1 MSFPDINEVKV
12 AKVRVNIEVAL
23 KKSEEFPEVHL
34 VLYTDGGCD
43 NNGDKIG
50 GWGVH
55 GYWYTK
61 KPTISNSG
69 CKGFTPTH
77 VGYANGKLTGD
88 QSKANVLAYVDY
100 FSGLEAPSTNNIAEL
115 AALIQGFKLAMIYP
129 IASLTVHTDS
139 DYVRR
144 GLTEFMSGWTK
155 RNWVTS
161 TGKPVA
167 NKEHWL
173 PLVELYEQV
182 KAFLP
187 KPSDL
192 TLLRVKGH
200 SGDKGN
206 DKADELATAGAW
218 GLRNAPDVDS
228 TSFQVTSADNY
239 WGENTFHPI
248 FTESRL
254 FFNPQL
260 LQSDDNFY
268 YQSNLPYA
276 GSETKKEQV
285 LCKRVTD
292 LLLCVVHLNE
302 PEPVIEGLQNYVVN
316 SREYTGVFKTRL
328 DTMKNVD
335 NYQHLEQYPDGRYL
349 VFNDDLKT
357 IQMPNKSSIFNVIN
371 QARLSY
377 KIFAE
382 FHYIK
387 EVMLAIEGREP
398 GYNLIPIDITDCMYD
413 RVPKG
418 KNKDVF
424 VNKIKSD
431 LEDSIVIPIEIPGHK
446 PNTIT
451 LTFGVDAP
459 SKLGFNKFKAL
470 DPKVTLYLNL
480 NGDTHFNYFVH
491 VAVDGGAG
499 LWCAPYSNE
508 ILLPAL

>member
-1 MSFPDINEVKV
+1 MVFPILTEVE
-12 AKVRVNIEVAL
+12 ATRIRVNIEAGL
-23 KKSEEFPEVHL
+23 KKSEDHPEVHL

-61 KPTISNSG
+61 KPTTSNSG

-77 VGYANGKLTGD
+77 VGYVNGKLTPT

-100 FSGLEAPSTNNIAEL
+100 FDGLEAPTTNNIAEL
-115 AALIQGFKLAMIYP
+115 GALIQGFKLAMLYP
-129 IASLTVHTDS
+129 IDTLTVHTDS

-167 NKEHWL
+167 NKEFWL
-173 PLVELYEQV
+173 MLVDVHEQV

-187 KPSDL
+187 KPSNL

-206 DKADELATAGAW
+206 DKADVLATSGAW
-218 GLRNAPDVDS
+218 ALRNHPNVKTTCFRAA
-228 TSFQVTSADNY
+228 SADDY
-239 WGENTFHPI
+239 WGENTFHAL
-248 FTESRL
+248 FTEVRM

-260 LQSDDNFY
+260 VSEVDNFY
-268 YQSNLPYA
+268 YQSNIPYA

-285 LCKRVTD
+285 LCKRVSD
-292 LLLCVVHLNE
+292 LLLCVVHLDK

-328 DTMKNVD
+328 DTMKNVE
-335 NYQHLEQYPDGRYL
+335 NYQILEEYPDGRHL
-349 VFNDDLKT
+349 VFNDELQS
-357 IQMPNKSSIFNVIN
+357 IAMPNKSSIFNVIN
-371 QARLSY
+371 QARLSF
-377 KIFAE
+377 KMFTE
-382 FHYIK
+382 FDYIK
-387 EVMLAIEGREP
+387 EVLMAIEGRMA
-398 GYNLIPIDITDCMYD
+398 GYTLLPVDITDCMYD
-413 RVPKG
+413 KVAKG
-418 KNKDVF
+418 KSKDVF
-424 VNKIKSD
+424 VNKMKPD
-431 LEDSIVIPIEIPGHK
+431 LGDFITVPIQIPGH
-446 PNTIT
+446 NLQMLT

-459 SKLGFNKFKAL
+459 SKLGFNKFKDL
-470 DPKVTLYLNL
+470 NPKVTLYLNL
-480 NGDTHFNYFVH
+480 SGSSHFNYFVH
-491 VAVDGGAG
+491 VDVDGGSG
-499 LWCAPYSNE
+499 LWCAPFSNE
-508 ILLPAL
+508 ILLPNL